1 MEKGL
6 MEKGFSIVCVSRQDW
21 HAGLPTNRQQIMVR
35 AAKRGHRVLFVETG
49 GHLSRHLWRLV
60 TRPGRGSLA
69 RRLFGAERPA
79 EGIAIEKAL
88 TIAPWGQKF
97 RLPNLINSRLTG
109 LRIRRAAR
117 RLDGQRVLW
126 LYDPTAFELV
136 GHVGEDLT
144 VYDVV
149 DDYAEQVGPDARRRR
164 FVAEAD
170 EEAASRSQVV
180 FATTSGLY
188 ERQLARNPD
197 THLVRNGA
205 DYAHF
210 SNLNGTAPEV
220 RALPEPI
227 VGFAGNLTP
236 EKVDFGLLGAV
247 ARSRPDWSVVLV
259 GPAAEDARSGLEPL
273 AQLPNVHVLGFQ
285 PYDDLPSLVG
295 GFSVGLIPYRATAY
309 TRNCSPLKVF
319 EYLAAGK
326 AVVASGVSE
335 LAGMEPDVVLV
346 EGADGFVAAIEAALA
361 DDSSDAI
368 ARRQRL
374 AEKNTWEGRTERL
387 LELIGGKLGG

>member
-1 MEKGL
+1 MKAD
-6 MEKGFSIVCVSRQDW
+6 GFSIVCVSRQDW

-35 AAKRGHRVLFVETG
+35 AAERGHRVLFVETG

-60 TRPGRGSLA
+60 TGPGRGSLA

-79 EGIAIEKAL
+79 DGIAVEKAL

-97 RLPNLINSRLTG
+97 QLANRINSRLTG

-117 RLDGQRVLW
+117 AFGGERVLW

-136 GHVGEDLT
+136 GHAGEDLT

-188 ERQLARNPD
+188 ERQLARNPE

-205 DYAHF
+205 DFAHF
-210 SNLNGTAPEV
+210 SNLNGAAPEV
-220 RALPEPI
+220 RALPGPI
-227 VGFAGNLTP
+227 VGFAGNLTS
-236 EKVDFGLLGAV
+236 EKVDFGLLEAV
-247 ARSRPDWSVVLV
+247 ARARPEWSIVVV
-259 GPAAEDARSGLEPL
+259 GPAAEDARGGLEPL
-273 AQLPNVHVLGFQ
+273 TQLPNVHVLGFR
-285 PYDDLPSLVG
+285 PYDELPSLVG
-295 GFSVGLIPYRATAY
+295 GFSVGLIPYRSTAY

-326 AVVASGVSE
+326 AVVASGVPALS
-335 LAGMEPDVVLV
+335 GMEPDVVLAD
-346 EGADGFVAAIEAALA
+346 GADEFVAAVEAALA
-361 DDSSDAI
+361 DDSPDAV

-387 LELIGGKLGG
+387 LELIGGRLGG

>member
-1 MEKGL
+1 MKAD
-6 MEKGFSIVCVSRQDW
+6 GFSIVCVSRQDW

-35 AAKRGHRVLFVETG
+35 AAERGHRVLFVETG

-60 TRPGRGSLA
+60 TGPERGSLA

-88 TIAPWGQKF
+88 TVAPWGQKF
-97 RLPNLINSRLTG
+97 QLANRINSRLTG
-109 LRIRRAAR
+109 LRIRRAAQG
-117 RLDGQRVLW
+117 LSGQRVLW

-136 GHVGEDLT
+136 GHLGEDLT

-188 ERQLARNPD
+188 ERQLARNPE

-205 DYAHF
+205 DFAHF

-220 RALPEPI
+220 GALQAPVI
-227 VGFAGNLTP
+227 GFAGNLTS
-236 EKVDFGLLGAV
+236 EKVDFGLLEAV
-247 ARSRPDWSVVLV
+247 ARVHPEWSVVLV
-259 GPAAEDARSGLEPL
+259 GPVAEDARSGLEPL
-273 AQLPNVHVLGFQ
+273 AT
-285 PYDDLPSLVG
+285 S
-295 GFSVGLIPYRATAY
+295 T
-309 TRNCSPLKVF
+309 CS
-319 EYLAAGK
+319 
-326 AVVASGVSE
+326 ASGPTTICRASS
-335 LAGMEPDVVLV
+335 
-346 EGADGFVAAIEAALA
+346 AA
-361 DDSSDAI
+361 SPS
-368 ARRQRL
+368 
-374 AEKNTWEGRTERL
+374 G
-387 LELIGGKLGG
+387 